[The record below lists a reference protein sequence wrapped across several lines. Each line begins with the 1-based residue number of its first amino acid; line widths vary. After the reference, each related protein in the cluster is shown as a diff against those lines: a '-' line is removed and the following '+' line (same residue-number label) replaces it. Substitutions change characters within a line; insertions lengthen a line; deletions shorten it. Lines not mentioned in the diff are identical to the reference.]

1 VDQVSQIRLHVT
13 TAEHMMNL
21 CSVTE
26 LCWACRLQWSCKFE
40 EGM

>member
-21 CSVTE
+21 RSVTE